1 MTTEFQGRSR
11 VMAVLAGGA
20 NTRME
25 WLRGTIYKAFLPVH
39 GMSFIAR
46 HVLRAQA
53 YGFERVDVIVDAAD
67 PVLELLACSPDEAR
81 LTKSVEVRV
90 LVHAGSQAEKIA
102 WWRLDTNLSLPVMVV
117 LGDTLAPV
125 DLDAM
130 WQAAAPEHYDSVI
143 AVAEIRLPF
152 GHVETAGD
160 QVLGFQERPTLAL
173 TVNTGHMVLGPRAF
187 DLLDH
192 GIPLDEALA
201 ALAQNSVLGCVQCTG
216 PLVTSDSIESLASAH
231 RVLAIPEAD

>member
-1 MTTEFQGRSR
+1 
-11 VMAVLAGGA
+11 MAVLAGGA

-67 PVLELLACSPDEAR
+67 PVLELLACTPDEAR

-102 WWRLDTNLSLPVMVV
+102 WWCLDTNPGLPTMVV
-117 LGDTLAPV
+117 LGDTLAAV

-130 WQAAAPEHYDSVI
+130 WQAAAPEHFDSVI
-143 AVAEIRLPF
+143 AVAEIQLPF
-152 GHVETAGD
+152 GHVETSGN
-160 QVLGFQERPTLAL
+160 QVTGFHERPRLAL

-187 DLLDH
+187 ALLDD
-192 GIPLDEALA
+192 GIPLDETLA
-201 ALAQNSVLGCVQCTG
+201 ALAQNSVLGCIRCTG
-216 PLVTSDSIESLASAH
+216 PLVTADSIESLASAH
-231 RVLAIPEAD
+231 EILALRDAE